1 MKGTFGV
8 SSVLVGDITLGEDL
22 GFRPSLSLE
31 ASCSIHGQQIFF
43 FSGQFLLIED
53 STEGIREKF

>member
-8 SSVLVGDITLGEDL
+8 SSVLVGDITLGEDSR
-22 GFRPSLSLE
+22 FRPTLSLE

-43 FSGQFLLIED
+43 FGLFLLIED
-53 STEGIREKF
+53 SAEGIGEKF